1 VFIGNKALTS
11 CPKASGS
18 LAGLNVGPLAIGMP
32 LTKAETVLRKTG
44 QTANGMPVFCLY
56 AGFGIRAAI
65 PTHKLL
71 REPPAV
77 QRKHA
82 TGRLVLLLTANPY
95 YNLGGVVPGDTIAT
109 AASDL
114 HLSKPFVVGANTWYF
129 APGAGANGIIKVRYG
144 VVYEIGLASKP
155 LTKTAKAEHA
165 FITSFG

>member
-1 VFIGNKALTS
+1 
-11 CPKASGS
+11 
-18 LAGLNVGPLAIGMP
+18 MP

-56 AGFGIRAAI
+56 AGFGIRGAI

-71 REPPAV
+71 HELPSA
-77 QRKHA
+77 QRNHA

-95 YNLGGVVPGDTIAT
+95 YNLNGVVPGDTIAT
-109 AASDL
+109 AAKDL
-114 HLSKPFVVGANTWYF
+114 HLSKAYVIGANTWYF
-129 APGAGANGIIKVRYG
+129 AARPGANGIIKVRHG

-155 LTKTAKAEHA
+155 LTKTPKAQHA